1 MECCFCCFCDTS
13 SSFNLLWDSTLSLNF
28 GLYYPYSTD
37 NSSCNGWKRCKLSA
51 KCINNKMDR
60 LTSEKQKMY
69 IDALSI
75 FLDMLYTL
83 QEDTARVVSTVLLIT
98 GLSTLM
104 HTFLGSRLPLIQGAS
119 FVYLAPALAIIN
131 SAEFQSIG
139 TNVCLKNQII
149 YCYIMLSIIP

>member
-1 MECCFCCFCDTS
+1 
-13 SSFNLLWDSTLSLNF
+13 
-28 GLYYPYSTD
+28 
-37 NSSCNGWKRCKLSA
+37 
-51 KCINNKMDR
+51 
-60 LTSEKQKMY
+60 MY
-69 IDALSI
+69 IDAMSI
-75 FLDMLYTL
+75 FLDMLCTL

-131 SAEFQSIG
+131 STEFQSIG

-149 YCYIMLSIIP
+149 YCCITLSIRPRR